1 MILLG
6 MTCFYPIAGIAWRQQ
21 KAQQADKTGHAVHDK
36 GKWVDVFAA

>member
-1 MILLG
+1 MILVR

-21 KAQQADKTGHAVHDK
+21 KARLADKTGHAGHDR